1 MSIPSSST
9 IGSTVL
15 GYPRIGPDRELK
27 RATESY
33 WAGRTD
39 ASALRDVAAGLR
51 RDTWTGLRD
60 AGLGSV
66 PGNTFSFYDHVGDTA
81 LAVGAVPERFARVT
95 DPLERLRPVTDLRTL
110 RSMIAGVRGLHTA
123 AEVRRYCV
131 EVVGAT
137 RRLPEVRLGASP
149 RATLH
154 LLRAARAWAATA
166 GRGYV
171 VPDDVQAVAV
181 PVLAHRL
188 VLGPEGVA
196 ARRTPADLVR
206 AAVARVAVPSPPRS

>member
-95 DPLERLRPVTDLRTL
+95 DPLERLFAMARGRTGAPACEMTKWFDTNYHYLVPEVGPDTRLAPGSRKALDEFCEALRSGITPRPVLVGPVTFLL
-110 RSMIAGVRGLHTA
+110 LSKPAG
-123 AEVRRYCV
+123 
-131 EVVGAT
+131 GAF
-137 RRLPEVRLGASP
+137 P
-149 RATLH
+149 R
-154 LLRAARAWAATA
+154 
-166 GRGYV
+166 
-171 VPDDVQAVAV
+171 
-181 PVLAHRL
+181 
-188 VLGPEGVA
+188 
-196 ARRTPADLVR
+196 
-206 AAVARVAVPSPPRS
+206 